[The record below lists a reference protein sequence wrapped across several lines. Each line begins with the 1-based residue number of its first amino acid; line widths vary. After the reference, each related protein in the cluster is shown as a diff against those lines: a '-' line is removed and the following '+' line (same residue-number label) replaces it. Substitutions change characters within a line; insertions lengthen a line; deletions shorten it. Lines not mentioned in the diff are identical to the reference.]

1 MREKECLKAP
11 LKMLKVFKILK
22 IVKKIPK
29 TSWSSKKPL
38 NFKPKLKTLIFL
50 IFGLFLFGLGET
62 LLLASGGGVSPWTV
76 LAEGI
81 SIYSSYSVGWSTFWV
96 SLAVLLLWIPLKQ
109 KPGIGTILNVIIIAL
124 VFDYTFPYLP
134 NPDNY
139 GLKVLQII
147 IGVLITGLGS
157 GFYLI
162 SNLGPGPR
170 DGLMTGVQR
179 ITGKP
184 IALVRSTIELSV
196 VIFGWKLGGTVG
208 LGTFIFALGI
218 GPAVAIGIYF
228 VSKNFK

>member
-1 MREKECLKAP
+1 MKLLTIFRLIKN
-11 LKMLKVFKILK
+11 
-22 IVKKIPK
+22 IPK

-38 NFKPKLKTLIFL
+38 NIKPKIKTLLFL

-62 LLLASGGGVSPWTV
+62 LLLASGAGVSPWTV

-81 SIYSSYSVGWSTFWV
+81 SIYSSYSIGWSTFWM

-124 VFDYTFPYLP
+124 VFDYTLPYLP
-134 NPDNY
+134 NPENY
-139 GLKVLQII
+139 GFKVLQVI

-184 IALVRSTIELSV
+184 IALVRSTIEVIV
-196 VIFGWKLGGTVG
+196 VFFGWKLGGTVG
-208 LGTFIFALGI
+208 LGTIIFALGI
-218 GPAVAIGIYF
+218 GPAVAVGIYF